1 MADQNEI
8 TVESLSPTPVEPVAP
23 QEEGQQPQA
32 PAPEQIQVERPAAEA
47 PVEPVAEA
55 PVEEPQAQAPV
66 APIQQPT
73 PTINP
78 SDLRPADPDTVLS
91 QLGQTIGLKTGPL
104 EREGYAPV
112 TGATPAREVVFPKP
126 LQAELPVI
134 LPKPVIERIKDGE
147 LGDAT
152 KRNEAIQQMGDIYFR
167 GMIATGVKEKD
178 EARKST
184 ITGAVG
190 FGIPEIGPDGM
201 PVLET
206 EPGARTK
213 YRYAAVI
220 PFPAGAD
227 SLEARVTTMMEIAP
241 NASGIFHIFDQNGPM
256 DPITLDIFDTGTQG
270 PMGRA
275 RIVQELQSP
284 ITAFFTRIESEEGG
298 MQNYL
303 DIMRQAGITDP
314 ARQNYYLKQQAET
327 SPFYGIE
334 STRIGANIADMEY
347 LVKSL
352 AVGALEKQHDFTA
365 AIPLYWYASL
375 GGFANMF
382 TGEKLPYDKVV
393 EPAAKEISAITRG
406 QVDYYDYTTTAERL
420 AQAAQV
426 PASEAEALLGYSP
439 DLLTFGTRT
448 AVETVATGV
457 PILST
462 SRLLAD
468 VESVKFAD
476 HVLTLARA
484 KSKELGWN
492 TPEWAMENLGKREI
506 ENIGDAV
513 RVLEEAGM
521 DSAKVLKDYVEA
533 KGGGRL
539 AKAYVADA
547 LDLDVQSR
555 AMLPGPFR
563 ESYFAPRIKAL
574 DAKVTDYDAK
584 IEAAVQ
590 ANRTPDYIK
599 TLREGRRQAVKQIRE
614 IKDATLIPPT
624 YLKYLKTEGLATT
637 AAAVGY
643 QAVYDTTG
651 NDEFKASLG
660 AMVSSVLIGSPWAAG
675 KLSATMEDIYVG
687 LSLRGDP
694 EALKNRKAAIKLRRN
709 LESSPPE
716 IQEQV
721 QAFMEH
727 RQLAKEELSKFTFP
741 EGHPRAGEQII
752 SNDAFDQ
759 AFYRM
764 SGLLALKD
772 IRTSQLRPTIN
783 IQSDAGAL
791 SESLAEIEETLKQE
805 TALMGESAELFSQ
818 FKYLLMNSNLPD
830 DSPLRDFASTYTQ
843 FYDRKVDELKDD
855 MATITEILDDRSTFF
870 NAYLTGKL
878 ETDEMAGL
886 LLGKGVL
893 SELIASDRARF
904 LVQKYGGDVMPADR
918 KTLNRAD
925 TLQEYHRTLQKRL
938 NDAAKANSKWRFEGN
953 EETANANWGA
963 TLVAAEAEAY
973 DLASLKFDAIRD
985 NPEFKGARIDL
996 TEIFDQMTTTDVD
1009 ARLVFDDQA
1018 LTLATDIG
1026 QQGTKESRA
1035 LANLNLSQ
1043 RTQKGVVRIF
1053 DNAAGEYMDAL
1064 YSSGQFDAEEL
1075 AEVIEVAGATN
1086 GSNIDQYL
1094 AIRNFLEER
1103 KGDFPEEI
1111 WARIQPKLGLDPT
1124 QFMHVVSGLGFEAG
1138 AKEGKRSAI
1147 AVAQLRE
1154 SLLEKGKT
1162 GFYDNF
1168 HDPLTRTEVPG
1179 FSDAYAEART
1189 FYKTRYITPFRDM
1202 TRTIPKILRDEKTG
1216 RVNPKAFTSFMD
1228 EMGLGKE
1235 GVSIDQLRES
1245 IYPVLREITG
1255 GKPLDLS
1262 DPNGPAQQIR
1272 SIFTLYVAEEVA
1284 RSAGA
1289 KRLQADLISRGSAYT
1304 GKYKSPL
1311 IIPEK
1316 ALEIEAKLQ
1325 SGIDTVTTT
1334 RLDNLLAKDRN
1345 GNYLFADVNGEPL
1358 VDPRLVDEIGFEAGL
1373 RHDPRFRDA
1382 EIQVARGIQTES
1394 RAILKNFKKVASKE
1408 GQELQA
1414 MQLLADRLGQTE
1426 HGIGKGFV
1434 DLALQEKGLAEISK
1448 LKAAYVDQQV
1458 VNGVDADVA
1467 AEAFE
1472 TVKRERV
1479 IDYLTD
1485 TILKPGNNKADRVFD
1500 AEAGEYRAVVA
1511 RESVIDAPK
1520 LLQMLGYRGDKVEA
1534 GRQEKIIRELLG
1546 DEVWD
1551 HMRMLGN
1558 ELFEFDP
1565 GTMSINVRGVSM
1577 PMSAESMLSR
1587 GTSFFRGVI
1596 SARWLVSE
1604 AAIRASRMANLELT
1618 KLMLFDPKVGRE
1630 IMDMV
1635 VSGQYAVAKDK
1646 EPAWVRVLIS
1656 QLAKNDALQRLALT
1670 EKESEEE
1677 QRAIPTLEQQIQSLI
1692 PEGA

>member
-1 MADQNEI
+1 MAEPNQI
-8 TVESLSPTPVEPVAP
+8 TVESLSPTPVEPVVP
-23 QEEGQQPQA
+23 QEEEQQA
-32 PAPEQIQVERPAAEA
+32 PAPEQIQIERPAAES

-55 PVEEPQAQAPV
+55 PVEETAVQAPV
-66 APIQQPT
+66 EPAQQPT
-73 PTINP
+73 PAINP
-78 SDLRPADPDTVLS
+78 NELRPADPDTVLS
-91 QLGQTIGLKTGPL
+91 QLAGALGTQTGPI
-104 EREGYAPV
+104 EREGYVPV
-112 TGATPAREVVFPKP
+112 TGETPALDVVFPKP
-126 LQAELPVI
+126 LQAELPVL

-147 LGDAT
+147 LGDAQ
-152 KRNEAIQQMGDIYFR
+152 KRNEAIKQMGDIYFR
-167 GMIATGVKEKD
+167 GMIATGIKEKD
-178 EARKST
+178 QARKDT
-184 ITGAVG
+184 INNAVG

-256 DPITLDIFDTGTQG
+256 DPITLDTFDTGTQG
-270 PMGRA
+270 PAGRA
-275 RIVQELQSP
+275 RMVQELQSP

-314 ARQNYYLKQQAET
+314 TRQNYYLKQQAAT
-327 SPFYGIE
+327 SPLYGIE
-334 STRIGANIADMEY
+334 STRIGANISDMEY

-393 EPAAKEISAITRG
+393 EPAANEISKITRG

-420 AQAAQV
+420 AEAAGV

-484 KSKELGWN
+484 KTKELGWN
-492 TPEWAMENLGKREI
+492 TPEWAMANLGKREI
-506 ENIGDAV
+506 ENVGDAV
-513 RVLEEAGM
+513 RVLEEAGL
-521 DSAKVLKDYVEA
+521 DSAKVLKDYAEA

-539 AKAYVADA
+539 AKAYLADA

-574 DAKVTDYDAK
+574 DKKVAEYDEK
-584 IEAAVQ
+584 IEAAIQ
-590 ANRTPDYIK
+590 ANRTPAYIK
-599 TLREGRRQAVKQIRE
+599 TLREGRKQAQDKILD
-614 IKDATLIPPT
+614 IKEKTFIPPT
-624 YLKYLKTEGLATT
+624 FLKYLKTEGIAST

-660 AMVSSVLIGSPWAAG
+660 AMVSSVLIGSPWALG
-675 KLSATMEDIYVG
+675 KLSATVEDIYIG
-687 LSLRGDP
+687 LSLRTDP
-694 EALKNRKAAIKLRRN
+694 EALKNRKAAVKLRRN
-709 LESSPPE
+709 LEKSPPE

-727 RQLAKEELSKFTFP
+727 RMLAKEELSKFTFP

-752 SNDAFDQ
+752 SEDAFDQ

-783 IQSDAGAL
+783 VQSDAGAL

-818 FKYLLMNSNLPD
+818 FKYLLLNNNLPD
-830 DSPLRDFASTYTQ
+830 DSPLRDFATTYTQ
-843 FYDRKVDELKDD
+843 FYDRKVAELQENTS
-855 MATITEILDDRSTFF
+855 TINQILEDRNTFF

-878 ETDEMAGL
+878 ETDEMTGL
-886 LLGKGVL
+886 LIGKGVL
-893 SELIASDRARF
+893 ADLIASDKARYII
-904 LVQKYGGDVMPADR
+904 QQYGGDVMPADR
-918 KTLNRAD
+918 KTLNKAD
-925 TLQEYHRTLQKRL
+925 VLQGYHRELQKRL
-938 NDAAKANSKWRFEGN
+938 TAAAKANSKWRYDGN
-953 EETANANWGA
+953 GETANANWSA
-963 TLVAAEAEAY
+963 LLIANESEAY

-985 NPEFKGARIDL
+985 NAEFKGARIDL
-996 TEIFDQMTTTDVD
+996 TDIFDQMTAKDVED
-1009 ARLVFDDQA
+1009 RLVFDDQT
-1018 LTLATDIG
+1018 LTLATEIG

-1064 YSSGQFDAEEL
+1064 NDSGQFEATEI
-1075 AEVIEVAGATN
+1075 AEVLEAAGATN

-1094 AIRNFLEER
+1094 AIRNFLEQTKDSYPKEVW
-1103 KGDFPEEI
+1103 P
-1111 WARIQPKLGLDPT
+1111 RIQPKLGLDPT

-1147 AVAQLRE
+1147 AVSQLRE
-1154 SLLEKGKT
+1154 QLLERGRT
-1162 GFYDNF
+1162 QFYDNF
-1168 HDPLTRTEVPG
+1168 HSPTLRDNIEG
-1179 FSDAYAEART
+1179 FSEAYADARS
-1189 FYKTRYITPFRDM
+1189 FYKTRYIDPFRNM
-1202 TRTIPKILRDEKTG
+1202 SRTIPKILRDEKTG
-1216 RVNPKAFTSFMD
+1216 RVNTKAFTAFMD

-1235 GVSIDQLRES
+1235 GVSIKQLQEAL
-1245 IYPVLREITG
+1245 YPVIREITG

-1262 DPNGPAQQIR
+1262 DPDGPAQQIR

-1289 KRLQADLISRGSAYT
+1289 KRLQANLISRGSAYT
-1304 GKYKSPL
+1304 GAYRSPL
-1311 IIPEK
+1311 IVPQD

-1325 SGIDTVTTT
+1325 SGIDTVTTN
-1334 RLDNLLAKDRN
+1334 RIDNLLARDRD
-1345 GNYLFADVNGEPL
+1345 GNYLFADDNGVPL

-1394 RAILKNFKKVASKE
+1394 REILKNFKKVSTRE
-1408 GQELQA
+1408 GQQLEA
-1414 MQLLADRLGQTE
+1414 TKLLATRLGQTE

-1434 DLALQEKGLAEISK
+1434 DLALQEQGLSEIAK
-1448 LKAAYVDQQV
+1448 LKTAYIDQQV
-1458 VNGVDADVA
+1458 ANGIDADLA

-1500 AEAGEYRAVVA
+1500 AETGDYRAVVA

-1534 GRQEKIIRELLG
+1534 GRQEKIVRELLG

-1630 IMDMV
+1630 IMEMV
-1635 VSGQYAVAKDK
+1635 ASGKYAVAKDK
-1646 EPAWVRVLIS
+1646 EPAWVRTLIS

-1677 QRAIPTLEQQIQSLI
+1677 QGSIPTLEQQVQSLI

>member
-1 MADQNEI
+1 MADPNEI

-23 QEEGQQPQA
+23 QDEEQQPA
-32 PAPEQIQVERPAAEA
+32 APEQIQIERPTAEA
-47 PVEPVAEA
+47 PAEPVV
-55 PVEEPQAQAPV
+55 PVEEPQPQAEVEPV
-66 APIQQPT
+66 QQPA
-73 PTINP
+73 PAINP
-78 SDLRPADPDTVLS
+78 NDLRPADPDSVLA
-91 QLGQTIGLKTGPL
+91 QLQQTLGIQTGPI
-104 EREGYAPV
+104 EREGYTPI
-112 TGATPAREVVFPKP
+112 TGSTPALDVVFPKP

-147 LGDAT
+147 LGDAQA
-152 KRNEAIQQMGDIYFR
+152 RNEAIKQMGDIYFR
-167 GMIATGVKEKD
+167 GMIATGIKEKD
-178 EARKST
+178 DARKST
-184 ITGAVG
+184 INSAVG

-213 YRYAAVI
+213 YRYSAVI

-227 SLEARVTTMMEIAP
+227 SLESRVTTMMEIAP
-241 NASGIFHIFDQNGPM
+241 NASGIFHIFDDKGPM
-256 DPITLDIFDTGTQG
+256 DPITLDIFATGAQG

-284 ITAFFTRIESEEGG
+284 ITAFFSRIESEEGG

-303 DIMRQAGITDP
+303 DIMRQGGITGS
-314 ARQNYYLKQQAET
+314 ARQNYYLKGQAAT
-327 SPFYGIE
+327 SPLYGIE
-334 STRIGANIADMEY
+334 STRIGANIKDMEY

-406 QVDYYDYTTTAERL
+406 QVDYYDFTTTAERL
-420 AQAAQV
+420 AEAAGV
-426 PASEAEALLGYSP
+426 PASEAETLLGYSP

-457 PILST
+457 PILSG

-484 KSKELGWN
+484 KSKELGWD
-492 TPEWAMENLGKREI
+492 TPKWAMDNLGKREI
-506 ENIGDAV
+506 ENVGDAV

-521 DSAKVLKDYVEA
+521 DSAKVLKDYAEA
-533 KGGGRL
+533 RGGGRL
-539 AKAYVADA
+539 AKAYIADA

-563 ESYFAPRIKAL
+563 TSYFAPRIKAL
-574 DAKVTDYDAK
+574 DAKVTDYDEK
-584 IEAAVQ
+584 IEAAIQ
-590 ANRTPDYIK
+590 ANRTPDYVK
-599 TLREGRRQAVKQIRE
+599 SLRKGRKDAIDKIIE
-614 IKDATLIPPT
+614 IKESTVLPPV

-643 QAVYDTTG
+643 QAIYDTTG
-651 NDEFKASLG
+651 NDEFKASMG
-660 AMVSSVLIGSPWAAG
+660 AMVSAVLVGSPWAAG
-675 KLSATMEDIYVG
+675 KLGATIEDIYVG
-687 LSLRGDP
+687 LSLKGDP

-709 LESSPPE
+709 LEKSPPE
-716 IQEQV
+716 IQEQI

-764 SGLLALKD
+764 SGLLSLKD
-772 IRTSQLRPTIN
+772 IRTSQLRPTLN

-791 SESLAEIEETLKQE
+791 SDSLAEIEETLKQE

-843 FYDRKVDELKDD
+843 FYDRKLAELNDD
-855 MATITEILDDRSTFF
+855 TATVMEILEDRDTFF

-878 ETDEMAGL
+878 ETDELTGL
-886 LLGKGVL
+886 LIGKGVL
-893 SELIASDRARF
+893 SNLIASDKARF
-904 LVQKYGGDVMPADR
+904 LVQKYGGKAMPADR

-925 TLQEYHRTLQKRL
+925 VLQEYHRTLQGRL
-938 NDAAKANSKWRFEGN
+938 NNAAKANSKWRFEGN
-953 EETANANWGA
+953 EETANANWAA
-963 TLVAAEAEAY
+963 TLTAAEAEAY

-996 TEIFDQMTTTDVD
+996 TDIFNQMTTKDID
-1009 ARLVFDDQA
+1009 DRLVFDDQT

-1026 QQGTKESRA
+1026 QEGTKESRA

-1053 DNAAGEYMDAL
+1053 DNAAEEYINELYASGRFDGEK
-1064 YSSGQFDAEEL
+1064 L
-1075 AEVIEVAGATN
+1075 AEVIEAAGATN

-1094 AIRNFLEER
+1094 AVRNFLEEN
-1103 KGDFPEEI
+1103 KADFPPEV
-1111 WARIQPKLGLDPT
+1111 WSRIEPKLGLDPT

-1154 SLLEKGKT
+1154 SLLERGRT
-1162 GFYDNF
+1162 QFFDNF
-1168 HDPLTRTEVPG
+1168 HDPVARKPLEG
-1179 FSDAYAEART
+1179 FSEAYAEARS
-1189 FYKTRYITPFRDM
+1189 FYKTRYIDPFRNM

-1216 RVNPKAFTSFMD
+1216 RVNTKAFTAFMD

-1262 DPNGPAQQIR
+1262 DPEGPAQQIR

-1289 KRLQADLISRGSAYT
+1289 RRLQADLISRGSAFT

-1311 IIPEK
+1311 IIPQQ

-1325 SGIDTVTTT
+1325 SGIDTVTTN
-1334 RLDNLLAKDRN
+1334 RMDNLLARDRD

-1382 EIQVARGIQTES
+1382 EISVARGIQKES
-1394 RAILKNFKKVASKE
+1394 RAILKNFKKAASKE

-1414 MQLLADRLGQTE
+1414 MQLLAKRLGQTE

-1434 DLALQEKGLAEISK
+1434 DLALQEQGLSEIAK
-1448 LKAAYVDQQV
+1448 LKASYVDQQV
-1458 VNGVDADVA
+1458 ANGVNADVA

-1485 TILKPGNNKADRVFD
+1485 TILKPGNNKADRVFV
-1500 AEAGEYRAVVA
+1500 AELGEYRAVVA

-1534 GRQEKIIRELLG
+1534 GRQEKIVRELLG
-1546 DEVWD
+1546 DEVWE
-1551 HMRMLGN
+1551 HMRMLGD

-1670 EKESEEE
+1670 EKESEED
-1677 QRAIPTLEQQIQSLI
+1677 QAAIPTLEQQVQSLI